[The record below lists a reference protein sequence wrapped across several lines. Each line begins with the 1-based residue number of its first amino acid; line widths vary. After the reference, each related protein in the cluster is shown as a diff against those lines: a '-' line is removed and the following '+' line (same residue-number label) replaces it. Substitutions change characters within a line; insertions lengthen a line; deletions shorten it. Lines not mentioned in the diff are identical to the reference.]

1 MRSVVYEVMGD
12 RSDTPGGVQRRHLSG
27 VHEEEDERGGGR
39 TGSWSMFVEKLVG
52 MTDVAATELIAES
65 SEDREQGRDAVAAVS
80 DLLRGRNEWNIEMR
94 GRARVESKAALE
106 AERGS
111 DKRSTPEAPQVETH
125 THTHTHTKRRV
136 CATCHC

>member
-1 MRSVVYEVMGD
+1 
-12 RSDTPGGVQRRHLSG
+12 
-27 VHEEEDERGGGR
+27 
-39 TGSWSMFVEKLVG
+39 

-65 SEDREQGRDAVAAVS
+65 SEDREQGRDEVAAVS
-80 DLLRGRNEWNIEMR
+80 DLLRGRNEWSIEMR
-94 GRARVESKAALE
+94 GRERVESKAALE

-111 DKRSTPEAPQVETH
+111 DMRSTFEAPQVKTHTH